1 MMRNLLILLLGC
13 LAFVSCKT
21 PEARRPIQR
30 TSGSFI
36 NESVERNKKIFELE
50 KSQFLELM
58 KAKPENEYIT
68 STNGFWYYYNKKD
81 SISTVVPQFGDQI
94 TFSYDLKY
102 MNEEVLLS
110 EEEIGVQNYIVDKT
124 KQELISGI
132 RDAIKLMK
140 VGETITLFLPS
151 YKAFGYYGIENK
163 LGPNVPLQSKVTL
176 LSINQTQ

>member
-1 MMRNLLILLLGC
+1 MN
-13 LAFVSCKT
+13 
-21 PEARRPIQR
+21 
-30 TSGSFI
+30 
-36 NESVERNKKIFELE
+36 
-50 KSQFLELM
+50 
-58 KAKPENEYIT
+58 AKPENEYIT

-81 SISTVVPQFGDQI
+81 SISTVVPKFGDQV

-102 MNEEVLLS
+102 LNEEVLLS

>member
-1 MMRNLLILLLGC
+1 MFRNLLLLLLGC

-21 PEARRPIQR
+21 PDARRPIQR

-50 KSQFLELM
+50 KDQFLELM
-58 KAKPENEYIT
+58 KSKPENEYIT

-81 SISTVVPQFGDQI
+81 SVSSVLPKIGDQV
-94 TFSYDLKY
+94 TFSYELKY
-102 MNEEVLLS
+102 LNEEVLLS
-110 EEEIGVQNYIVDKT
+110 EEEIGIQDYIVDKT

-132 RDAIKLMK
+132 RDGIKLMK
-140 VGETITLFLPS
+140 VGESITLLLPS

-176 LSINQTQ
+176 ISVNQNQ

>member
-1 MMRNLLILLLGC
+1 MMRNLLILLFGC

-58 KAKPENEYIT
+58 KSNPEKEYIT

-81 SISTVVPQFGDQI
+81 TISNQVPKFGDQI
-94 TFSYDLKY
+94 SFSYNLKHLDG
-102 MNEEVLLS
+102 EVLIS
-110 EEEIGVQNYIVDKT
+110 EEEIGVQDYIVDKT

-132 RDAIKLMK
+132 RDGVKLMK
-140 VGETITLFLPS
+140 VGETITLLLPS
-151 YKAFGYYGIENK
+151 YKAYGYYGIENK

-176 LSINQTQ
+176 ISINQTQ